1 MGFKLIS
8 LVAATGAMW
17 SVSAQA
23 QTPTSCASILNNGLS
38 NGDGVYTID
47 PDGNGANAP
56 FSVWCDMTTDGGGW
70 TVIANNDN
78 GDVEPSGCWARIGSH
93 STFVCGNI
101 SQGEDFVVPAYG
113 MVFDELVWATYDN
126 DDFSDISAYQ
136 YMLWNNDQTIPNNN
150 GRWSLS
156 PNSHTQTLNGHAAQ
170 SKIFCTYYGTNG
182 LRLVGNEIPN
192 NGDYGNNPVT
202 IFDEDNNLDNPG
214 HMSFTEKA
222 SNAGSMNGL
231 DDFQDGHGCGD
242 SWQPKA
248 DRGKSSYIMIRGED
262 PQVLVFD
269 ADSDGVNDDVDNC
282 PNNANAD
289 QADGDAD
296 GIGDVCD
303 ACPADATNDEDGDG
317 VCQDV
322 DNCPTVANADQA
334 DDNGDGY
341 GDACVSTA
349 ADIAATATLGN
360 DIVIGAG
367 AVIGAYARIDDG
379 ATVNGA
385 VGSSTIIGAGSVV
398 PAGATVGNAVV
409 MGANVGLG
417 TGCNVEVLA
426 RLGSNITAGANCFF
440 GSKADVG
447 DNTSFGANT
456 SVGILAVVGA
466 GSSFADDA
474 AIGNNSQVGAS
485 ADLLAGSSIESNTR
499 VGHTLSLGAGAIIE
513 GNTEIGD
520 EAIIGA
526 NGVVRS
532 YVTIGHSLAMG
543 AGAEFASGAAAGDD
557 ATIGENTEVR
567 GSLGNN
573 VTLEDRVFIG
583 NQSSV
588 GDNGHMHHDTTLGI
602 FVTVESGCTI
612 HDDSALYDGVTL
624 GADSTVGERSTI
636 LFRSTIGARA
646 SIGDDVILDEQNTV
660 GTDLVLGNNS
670 RLWPRSTY
678 GNNVNIGA
686 NVLIRDTADIGS
698 DVTIEDNVI
707 IFPETT
713 IGEETTIRQGVE
725 LGVAV
730 CETQVCGQV
739 TIGGCLDINT
749 NVAPQG
755 LEEGSCQMGL
765 VIDVDTGAR
774 KWADGTYATSC
785 NDYRY
790 PMVAPY
796 VYADNI
802 GDGRY
807 TIDPDGVGGTDAFD
821 VYCDMTTDGGGWTM
835 VDNDATNAATFV
847 GRSAGAND
855 DPSVTRGA
863 VLPNYTWSD
872 SPQLL
877 CRSNSFNGTLD
888 WVTFNALSATALSY
902 PTDASG
908 NASDGPEG
916 GHWSYGELNGN
927 TATGTTSWTF
937 VGNNRSG
944 GVWIGS
950 NSHALCA
957 CNYTNPS
964 GYSGLGGT
972 NASPASST
980 CSTWVR

>member
-156 PNSHTQTLNGHAAQ
+156 PNSNTQNLNGYAAQ
-170 SKIFCTYYGTNG
+170 SKIYCNYNGTSS
-182 LRLVGNEIPN
+182 LQSVGNEIPQG
-192 NGDYGNNPVT
+192 GDYGNNPVT
-202 IFDEDNNLDNPG
+202 IFDEINNFDNPG
-214 HMSFTEKA
+214 HMSFTEHDQHGGG
-222 SNAGSMNGL
+222 SSMNGL

-242 SWQPKA
+242 NWQPKA

-289 QADGDAD
+289 QADGDGD
-296 GIGDVCD
+296 GSGDVCD
-303 ACPADATNDEDGDG
+303 ACPADATNDADGDG

-349 ADIAATATLGN
+349 ANIDPTATLGN
-360 DIVIGAG
+360 DIIIGAAANVG
-367 AVIGAYARIDDG
+367 SYARIADG
-379 ATVNGA
+379 ATVNGS
-385 VGSSTIIGAGSVV
+385 VGNSVVVGAGSVV
-398 PAGATVGNAVV
+398 PAGATVENAVV
-409 MGANVGLG
+409 IGANVGLG
-417 TGCNVEVLA
+417 TGCTVGILANIGDNV
-426 RLGSNITAGANCFF
+426 TAGTNCAF
-440 GSKADVG
+440 GSKAEVG
-447 DNTSFGANT
+447 AGSTFGNNT
-456 SVGILAVVGA
+456 SVGTLAIVGD
-466 GSSFADDA
+466 GSSFADGA
-474 AIGNNSQVGAS
+474 TLGNNSQVGAS
-485 ADLLAGSSIESNTR
+485 ADLLAGSSIGSNTTI
-499 VGHTLSLGAGAIIE
+499 GHTLSLGAGAIIE

-526 NGVVRS
+526 NGIIRS
-532 YVTIGHSLAMG
+532 YVTIGNSLAMG
-543 AGAEFASGAAAGDD
+543 AGAEFASGATAGDD
-557 ATIGENTEVR
+557 ATVGENTEIR
-567 GSLGNN
+567 GEIGNS

-678 GNNVNIGA
+678 GNDVTIGA
-686 NVLIRDTADIGS
+686 NVLIRDSADVG
-698 DVTIEDNVI
+698 DEVTIEDDVI

-713 IGEETTIRQGVE
+713 IGQETTIRQGVE

-739 TIGGCLDINT
+739 TIGGCRDVAANIGAGGSDAGACETGLLIDI
-749 NVAPQG
+749 
-755 LEEGSCQMGL
+755 
-765 VIDVDTGAR
+765 DTGAR
-774 KWADGTYATSC
+774 EWADNTYATSC
-785 NDYRY
+785 NEYRN
-790 PMVAPY
+790 PSQGPY
-796 VYADNI
+796 AYVDNI
-802 GDGRY
+802 GDGLY
-807 TIDPDGVGGTDAFD
+807 TIDPDGLGGLDPFIVT
-821 VYCDMTTDGGGWTM
+821 CDMTTDGGGWTRIGYSA
-835 VDNDATNAATFV
+835 DLAFTQHFGGGDIRRWLPSDFSLELSDAEINAIRAVSSEGKQTYVGQCRGVLHYDYQNGNYAYAVGFEFQTGAVTNNSTSNIGSGV
-847 GRSAGAND
+847 
-855 DPSVTRGA
+855 SVT
-863 VLPNYTWSD
+863 
-872 SPQLL
+872 
-877 CRSNSFNGTLD
+877 
-888 WVTFNALSATALSY
+888 
-902 PTDASG
+902 
-908 NASDGPEG
+908 SDGCENNDNVSRTTVFEINNLAVPVINISTRDNG
-916 GHWSYGELNGN
+916 DNGEHFGSPL
-927 TATGTTSWTF
+927 TS
-937 VGNNRSG
+937 
-944 GVWIGS
+944 
-950 NSHALCA
+950 
-957 CNYTNPS
+957 NPAW
-964 GYSGLGGT
+964 L
-972 NASPASST
+972 
-980 CSTWVR
+980 R